1 MRSSG
6 ISWGNGRRKHFRLGR
21 EQQAEAGT
29 GDHHAP
35 PHSDPAL
42 ADQDEHT
49 QRGEPYDLASLPRKI
64 LNFSDSYA
72 LCISPFFYSI
82 FRRKVKR
89 GRGIEAAGTL
99 YFHVDNFGDL
109 L

>member
-1 MRSSG
+1 MCG
-6 ISWGNGRRKHFRLGR
+6 GNTFGLAV
-21 EQQAEAGT
+21 EEQAETGT
-29 GDHHAP
+29 GDHRAP
-35 PHSDPAL
+35 PHPDPEL

-49 QRGEPYDLASLPRKI
+49 QRGEPYDRASLPRKI

-72 LCISPFFYSI
+72 LCISPFSYSI

-99 YFHVDNFGDL
+99 YFHVDTLGDL

>member
-6 ISWGNGRRKHFRLGR
+6 ISWGNGRREHLRLGR
-21 EQQAEAGT
+21 EEQTGTAT
-29 GDHHAP
+29 GDHRAP

-49 QRGEPYDLASLPRKI
+49 QRGEPYDRTSLPRKI

-72 LCISPFFYSI
+72 LCISPFSYSI

-89 GRGIEAAGTL
+89 GREIEAAETL
-99 YFHVDNFGDL
+99 YFHVDTLGDL